1 MASDRRD
8 VPGAAPAITIAD
20 RYVLEEL
27 LARGGMGSVY
37 KARDEVLA
45 RPVAVKILHPHLS
58 EDPAFLER
66 FRREAVAAAGLG
78 HPGIVAIYD
87 TGTDATDEGERHYIV
102 MEHCAGGTLTD
113 LVAAERAFDPGRACG
128 IAAAICSSL
137 DFAHRAGVVHRDV
150 KPDNV
155 LFSDD
160 GTLKVAD
167 FGIAKAAYGSGDI
180 TTTGSILGTVTYI
193 SPEQAAG
200 GEPDARS
207 DVYST
212 GVVLYELLA
221 GRPPFKAETDVATAM
236 MHLKDQPTPLRALK
250 PHVPRHLDATVTK
263 ALAKDPEQRWSSAD
277 EMRRALEGT
286 PSGGTTAVIA
296 RPPSLERETTP
307 AEPHR
312 SDTRWV
318 GPVLALIVFGL
329 LLAFLVPRLLE
340 DEPSGGG
347 RSRPDSR
354 SGPARGGAGAPLE
367 VAEAG
372 SLDPD
377 GDGDEHSDEAPLAI
391 DGNSSTAWGAED
403 YQDSLELIGKS
414 GIGLVLDLGSAQDV
428 TSVEIATS
436 TPGFTFEIRAGDS
449 APQVAA
455 DLEEVGSVDA
465 AGASEEVTFDEE
477 VGARYWLVWITKLPG
492 EGGGTVE
499 IQEVTLRGSS

>member
-8 VPGAAPAITIAD
+8 ATGAAPARTIAD

-45 RPVAVKILHPHLS
+45 RSVAVKILHPHLS
-58 EDPAFLER
+58 DDPDFLAR

-87 TGTDATDEGERHYIV
+87 TGTDTTDEGERHYIV

-113 LVAAERAFDPGRACG
+113 LMAAERVFDPGRACG
-128 IAAAICSSL
+128 IASEICSSL
-137 DFAHRAGVVHRDV
+137 GFAHRAGVVHRDV

-167 FGIAKAAYGSGDI
+167 FGIAKAAYASGDI

-200 GEPDARS
+200 REPDARS

-221 GRPPFKAETDVATAM
+221 GRPPFQGETDVATAM
-236 MHLKDQPTPLRALK
+236 MHLKEAPTPLRALK
-250 PHVPRHLDATVTK
+250 PHVPRDLEATVAK
-263 ALAKDPEQRWSSAD
+263 ALAKEPDERWSSAED
-277 EMRRALEGT
+277 MRRALHGA
-286 PSGGTTAVIA
+286 SGATTVMT
-296 RPPSLERETTP
+296 RPPVPDRP
-307 AEPHR
+307 AAAAEPHR

-318 GPVLALIVFGL
+318 GPVLALIVFAV

-340 DEPSGGG
+340 DEPSGGRG
-347 RSRPDSR
+347 RP
-354 SGPARGGAGAPLE
+354 GNRGGGAPGAGGAAIE
-367 VAEAG
+367 VTGAE
-372 SLDPD
+372 SFDPD

-391 DGNSSTAWGAED
+391 DGNPSSAWGAED
-403 YQDSLELIGKS
+403 YQSSLASLGKS

-428 TSVEIATS
+428 TSVEIRTS
-436 TPGFTFEIRAGDS
+436 TPGFSFEIRAGDS
-449 APQVAA
+449 APVAAA
-455 DLEEVGSVDA
+455 DLDEVGYVGA
-465 AGASEEVTFDEE
+465 ARATEEVTFDT
-477 VGARYWLVWITKLPG
+477 VGAQYWLVWVTKLPG
-492 EGGGTVE
+492 EDGGTVE
-499 IQEVTLRGSS
+499 IQEVTFRGSS

>member
-8 VPGAAPAITIAD
+8 APGAAPARTIAD

-58 EDPAFLER
+58 EDPDFLAR

-87 TGTDATDEGERHYIV
+87 TGTDTAEDGECHYIV

-113 LVAAERAFDPGRACG
+113 LIAAERSFEPGRACG

-167 FGIAKAAYGSGDI
+167 FGIAKAAYASGDI

-200 GEPDARS
+200 TEPDARS

-221 GRPPFKAETDVATAM
+221 GRPPFQGETDVATAM
-236 MHLKDQPTPLRALK
+236 MHLKEPPTPLRALK
-250 PHVPRHLDATVTK
+250 PHVPRHLEATVAK
-263 ALAKDPEQRWSSAD
+263 ALAKEPADRWSSAD
-277 EMRRALEGT
+277 EMHRALHGG
-286 PSGGTTAVIA
+286 PSSGATVVMS
-296 RPPSLERETTP
+296 RPSSVDRP
-307 AEPHR
+307 APAPEPHK

-318 GPVLALIVFGL
+318 GPVLALIVFAV
-329 LLAFLVPRLLE
+329 LLAFLVPRLL
-340 DEPSGGG
+340 DDAPSG
-347 RSRPDSR
+347 RAR
-354 SGPARGGAGAPLE
+354 SGDRRGGGPAAAGATVE
-367 VAEAG
+367 VAG
-372 SLDPD
+372 VTSFDPD
-377 GDGDEHSDEAPLAI
+377 GDGDEHSDTAPLAV
-391 DGNSSTAWGAED
+391 DGDPATSWGAED
-403 YQDSLELIGKS
+403 YESSLASLGKS
-414 GIGLVLDLGSAQDV
+414 GIGLVFDLGSPQDV
-428 TSVEIATS
+428 AAVEIATS
-436 TPGFTFEIRAGDS
+436 TPGFAFEIRAGDA
-449 APQVAA
+449 APEDAGDVDEVTAVA
-455 DLEEVGSVDA
+455 E
-465 AGASEEVTFDEE
+465 AGPSEEASFDA
-477 VGARYWLVWITKLPG
+477 VRAQYWLLWITKLPG
-492 EGGGTVE
+492 DGGGTVE
-499 IQEVTLRGSS
+499 IGEVTLRGSP